1 MRVKSIKENNM
12 ENLEIVKFNN
22 GDFEL
27 DVKVSPNE
35 DTVWLSKEQMG
46 LLFDRDRSVIS
57 RHIKHIFMEKEL
69 DEKSNVH
76 FLHIAVSDK
85 PVPFYSLDVIISV
98 GYRVH
103 SKKGVIFRKWAN
115 RILKDYLIKG
125 YVVNPKKIEI
135 TVDDWNALNTQ
146 VKYLENKI
154 EKIEE
159 NISKREISD
168 QLFFE
173 GEFYN
178 AANYLSGILKS
189 AKQSVAI
196 IDPYFDAIAM
206 EYLKYIKNGIRI
218 EIFTSIEK
226 LINDFEVQKF
236 RKQNSNFKVFITH
249 SFHDRFII
257 IDQTKCYQI
266 GTSLNSLGNKTFGV
280 TQIKDAEYIDI
291 LQNRVNQSKIA

>member
-1 MRVKSIKENNM
+1 MK
-12 ENLEIVKFNN
+12 NLEIVKFNN

-27 DVKVSPNE
+27 DASVSPGE
-35 DTVWLSKEQMG
+35 DTVWLSLDDMA
-46 LLFDRDRSVIS
+46 LLFDRDRSVIG
-57 RHIKHIFMEKEL
+57 KHVRNCLAQEC
-69 DEKSNVH
+69 
-76 FLHIAVSDK
+76 DK
-85 PVPFYSLDVIISV
+85 NSVWAKFARTGNDGKHYDVDYYNLDVIISV
-98 GYRVH
+98 GYRVN
-103 SKKGVIFRKWAN
+103 SKNGVIFRKWAN
-115 RILKDYLIKG
+115 RVLKDYLIKG

-154 EKIEE
+154 SKIEE
-159 NISKREISD
+159 NISKHEISD

-173 GEFYN
+173 GKFYN

-196 IDPYFDAIAM
+196 IDPYFDAMAM

-236 RKQNSNFKVFITH
+236 RRQNPNFKVFITH

-291 LQNRVNQSKIA
+291 LQNRINQSKLA